1 MKMKEIITRS
11 MNGLTYGIFATIVV
25 GVIIQQFGTLLGLE
39 VLTGPIY
46 QRLALLMG
54 VGIGMGVAISLKTEG
69 IMFLVIAVSGG
80 IATSF
85 TVNFGVE
92 NWFEPIFNNNPI
104 TAYLVV
110 LLTFLIMTNVF
121 RKKTPYDILLIP
133 IVGVLT
139 SVLMT
144 FIVSYPIGLLMDGI
158 YKLIEI
164 SIVNQPHITSIFIG
178 LIFAFLIT
186 LPIVSS
192 AGIAIAINIGNI
204 PVAAAA
210 AVVGTVVQ
218 MVGFAIQS
226 RKGNNMGTILS
237 IGLASSMF
245 QFKNIIKKPIIW
257 LPTLITSAV
266 LPPILFEIFK
276 PVFAADS
283 LGAGMGTSG
292 LVGILRVL
300 DVNSY
305 SSSAW
310 LFVTTLILSSL
321 LVVYLIDILFKKM
334 KWYQA
339 EDLVLTQ
346 NI

>member
-1 MKMKEIITRS
+1 MKKIITRS

-25 GVIIQQFGTLLGLE
+25 GVIIQQFGSLLNLE
-39 VLTGPIY
+39 VLTNPVY
-46 QRLALLMG
+46 QRLSLLMG
-54 VGIGMGVAISLKTEG
+54 VGIGIGVAISLKTEG

-85 TVNFGVE
+85 TVNFGISG
-92 NWFEPIFNNNPI
+92 WFEPLANNNPI

-110 LLTFLIMTNVF
+110 LLTYFAMINIF

-139 SVLMT
+139 AVIMT
-144 FIVSYPIGLLMDGI
+144 FIISYPISLLMEGI
-158 YKLIEI
+158 YTIIDI
-164 SIVNQPHITSIFIG
+164 SIINQPHITSIFIG

-186 LPIVSS
+186 LPVVSS
-192 AGIAIAINIGNI
+192 AGIAIAISIGSN

-245 QFKNIIKKPIIW
+245 QFQNIIKKPIIW
-257 LPTLITSAV
+257 LPTLITSAL
-266 LPPILFEIFK
+266 LPPIFYEIFK
-276 PVFAADS
+276 PVFLADS

-292 LVGILRVL
+292 LVGLLRIL

-305 SSSAW
+305 TNQAW
-310 LFVTTLILSSL
+310 IFIISL
-321 LVVYLIDILFKKM
+321 VIIPIIIVYLLDLLFKKM
-334 KWYQA
+334 NWYQA
-339 EDLVLTQ
+339 SDLLLTE